1 MNYGHS
7 ERISEALERLSASLD
22 RLGIGNA
29 CTNMGAIELL
39 ALELKNGSERI
50 ASAISELVDA
60 DEKDGWTRKG

>member
-1 MNYGHS
+1 
-7 ERISEALERLSASLD
+7 LSASLD
-22 RLGIGNA
+22 RLGIENA